1 MQHDTGGARTSAT
14 RSATTGSTMSSTGS
28 TSGAT
33 AQRWLVVLLFLG
45 TALNYVDRQVLAL
58 LKPTLTQEF
67 GWNDQQ
73 FAHLGAVFQLT
84 AAAALL
90 LVGPLV
96 DRLGVRRAYGGA
108 VGIWSLA
115 GAAHAFAATLSQFL
129 GARVVLAAAEAVN
142 TPAVVKACAQ
152 HLSLPQRS
160 RALGIINSAPNLG
173 AILTPLLIP
182 AFALAFGWKAAFL
195 VTGALGFLWLL
206 AWFPATRALENTL
219 AITAPPSMTA
229 AAKDDEP
236 QSTTVPL
243 PAQSLFKDPTT
254 WAVAGAK
261 ALTDM
266 VWWFMLFWMPDFFV
280 RSFGLSQGGVSGPV
294 ALVFACAALGALSSG
309 FLFPW
314 LVERGLPP
322 DRARKLS
329 MLGYALLVLPLPLAM
344 QAGSPWT
351 AALLIGLGLFAHQ
364 GFATNIF
371 GLAADTVPLTRIAR
385 VMAFGAICGNLTGMG
400 IIEFTGWSLTNG
412 VGYWPMFAVA
422 SSAYLLATGWV
433 HLLVRSPVRT

>member
-1 MQHDTGGARTSAT
+1 MKHDIAGATTSAT
-14 RSATTGSTMSSTGS
+14 ASTAT
-28 TSGAT
+28 AT
-33 AQRWLVVLLFLG
+33 AQRWLVALLFLG

-73 FAHLGAVFQLT
+73 FAHLGAAFQLT

-90 LVGPLV
+90 VVGPLV

-152 HLSLPQRS
+152 YLPLPQRS

-195 VTGALGFLWLL
+195 VTGALGFIWLL
-206 AWFPATRALENTL
+206 AWFPATRALERTL
-219 AITAPPSMTA
+219 VTAPPLTTIAAANGDDAQSTA
-229 AAKDDEP
+229 AP
-236 QSTTVPL
+236 WLT
-243 PAQSLFKDPTT
+243 QSLFKDPTT
-254 WAVAGAK
+254 WAIAGAK

-280 RSFGLSQGGVSGPV
+280 RSFGLSQGGVAGPM
-294 ALVFACAALGALSSG
+294 ALIFACAALGALSSG

-314 LVERGLPP
+314 LVERGLRP

-329 MLGYALLVLPLPLAM
+329 MLGYALLVLPLPLAL
-344 QAGSPWT
+344 QAGGPWT

-371 GLAADTVPLTRIAR
+371 GLAADTVPVERIAR

-400 IIEFTGWSLTNG
+400 IIEFTGWSLTSG

>member
-1 MQHDTGGARTSAT
+1 MKHDIAGATTSAT
-14 RSATTGSTMSSTGS
+14 ASTAT
-28 TSGAT
+28 AT
-33 AQRWLVVLLFLG
+33 AQRWLVALLFLG

-73 FAHLGAVFQLT
+73 FAHLGAAFQLT

-90 LVGPLV
+90 VVGPLV

-142 TPAVVKACAQ
+142 TPVVVKACAQ
-152 HLSLPQRS
+152 YLPLPQRS

-195 VTGALGFLWLL
+195 VTGALGFIWLL
-206 AWFPATRALENTL
+206 AWFPATRALERTL
-219 AITAPPSMTA
+219 VTAPPLTTIAAATGDDAQSTA
-229 AAKDDEP
+229 AP
-236 QSTTVPL
+236 WLT
-243 PAQSLFKDPTT
+243 QSLFKDPTT
-254 WAVAGAK
+254 WAIAGAK

-280 RSFGLSQGGVSGPV
+280 RSFGLSQGGVAGPV
-294 ALVFACAALGALSSG
+294 ALIFACAALGALSSG

-314 LVERGLPP
+314 LVERGLRP

-329 MLGYALLVLPLPLAM
+329 MLGYALLVLPLPLAL
-344 QAGSPWT
+344 QAGGPWT

-371 GLAADTVPLTRIAR
+371 GLAADTVPVERIAR

-400 IIEFTGWSLTNG
+400 IIEFTGWSLTSG
-412 VGYWPMFAVA
+412 VGYWPMFVVA

>member
-1 MQHDTGGARTSAT
+1 MKHDIAGATTSAT
-14 RSATTGSTMSSTGS
+14 ASTAT
-28 TSGAT
+28 AT
-33 AQRWLVVLLFLG
+33 AQRWLVALLFLG

-73 FAHLGAVFQLT
+73 FAHLGAAFQLT

-90 LVGPLV
+90 VVGPLV

-152 HLSLPQRS
+152 YLPLPQRS

-195 VTGALGFLWLL
+195 VTGALGFIWLL
-206 AWFPATRALENTL
+206 AWFPATRALERTL
-219 AITAPPSMTA
+219 VTAPPRTTIAAANGDDAQSTA
-229 AAKDDEP
+229 AP
-236 QSTTVPL
+236 WLT
-243 PAQSLFKDPTT
+243 QSLFKDPTT
-254 WAVAGAK
+254 WAIAGAK

-280 RSFGLSQGGVSGPV
+280 RSFGLSQGGVAGPV
-294 ALVFACAALGALSSG
+294 ALIFACAALGALSSG

-314 LVERGLPP
+314 LVERGLRP

-329 MLGYALLVLPLPLAM
+329 MLGYALLVLPLPLAL
-344 QAGSPWT
+344 QAGGPWT

-371 GLAADTVPLTRIAR
+371 GLAADTVPVERIAR

-400 IIEFTGWSLTNG
+400 IIEFTGWSLTSG

>member
-1 MQHDTGGARTSAT
+1 MKHDIAGATTSAT
-14 RSATTGSTMSSTGS
+14 ASTATV
-28 TSGAT
+28 T
-33 AQRWLVVLLFLG
+33 AQRSLIALLFLG

-73 FAHLGAVFQLT
+73 FAHLGAAFQLT

-96 DRLGVRRAYGGA
+96 DRIGVRRAYGGA
-108 VGIWSLA
+108 VGLWSLA
-115 GAAHAFAATLSQFL
+115 GAAHAFAATLGQFL
-129 GARVVLAAAEAVN
+129 GARIVLAAAEAVN

-195 VTGALGFLWLL
+195 VTGALGFIWLL
-206 AWFPATRALENTL
+206 AWFPATRALEKTL
-219 AITAPPSMTA
+219 VTAPPLTTTASATGDDTQSTA
-229 AAKDDEP
+229 AP
-236 QSTTVPL
+236 WLT
-243 PAQSLFKDPTT
+243 QSLFKDPTT
-254 WAVAGAK
+254 WAIAGAK

-280 RSFGLSQGGVSGPV
+280 RSFGLSQGGVAGPV
-294 ALVFACAALGALSSG
+294 ALIFACAALGALSSG

-314 LVERGLPP
+314 LVARGLRPG
-322 DRARKLS
+322 RARKLS
-329 MLGYALLVLPLPLAM
+329 MLGYALLVLPLPLAL
-344 QAGSPWT
+344 QAGGPWT
-351 AALLIGLGLFAHQ
+351 AALFIGLGLFAHQ

-371 GLAADTVPLTRIAR
+371 GLAADTVPVERIAR

-400 IIEFTGWSLTNG
+400 VIEFTGWSLTNG
-412 VGYWPMFAVA
+412 VGYWPMFALA

>member
-1 MQHDTGGARTSAT
+1 MKHDIAGATTSAT
-14 RSATTGSTMSSTGS
+14 ASTAT
-28 TSGAT
+28 AT
-33 AQRWLVVLLFLG
+33 AQRWLVALLFLG

-73 FAHLGAVFQLT
+73 FAHLGAAFQLT

-90 LVGPLV
+90 VVGPLV

-142 TPAVVKACAQ
+142 TPVVVKACAQ
-152 HLSLPQRS
+152 YLPLPQRS

-195 VTGALGFLWLL
+195 VTGALGFIWLL
-206 AWFPATRALENTL
+206 AWFPATRALERTL
-219 AITAPPSMTA
+219 VTAPPLTTIAAANGDDAQSTA
-229 AAKDDEP
+229 AP
-236 QSTTVPL
+236 WLT
-243 PAQSLFKDPTT
+243 QSLFKDPTT
-254 WAVAGAK
+254 WAIAGAK

-280 RSFGLSQGGVSGPV
+280 RSFGLSQGGVAGPV
-294 ALVFACAALGALSSG
+294 ALIFACAALGALSSG

-314 LVERGLPP
+314 LVERGLRP

-329 MLGYALLVLPLPLAM
+329 MLGYALLVLPLPLAL
-344 QAGSPWT
+344 QAGGPWT

-371 GLAADTVPLTRIAR
+371 GLAADTVPVERIAR

-400 IIEFTGWSLTNG
+400 IIEFTGWSLTSG

>member
-1 MQHDTGGARTSAT
+1 
-14 RSATTGSTMSSTGS
+14 
-28 TSGAT
+28 
-33 AQRWLVVLLFLG
+33 
-45 TALNYVDRQVLAL
+45 
-58 LKPTLTQEF
+58 
-67 GWNDQQ
+67 
-73 FAHLGAVFQLT
+73 
-84 AAAALL
+84 
-90 LVGPLV
+90 
-96 DRLGVRRAYGGA
+96 
-108 VGIWSLA
+108 
-115 GAAHAFAATLSQFL
+115 L

-152 HLSLPQRS
+152 YLPLPQRS

-195 VTGALGFLWLL
+195 VTGALGFIWLL
-206 AWFPATRALENTL
+206 AWFPATRALERTL
-219 AITAPPSMTA
+219 VTAPPLTTIASANGDDAQSTA
-229 AAKDDEP
+229 AP
-236 QSTTVPL
+236 WLT
-243 PAQSLFKDPTT
+243 QSLFKDPTT
-254 WAVAGAK
+254 WAIAGAK

-280 RSFGLSQGGVSGPV
+280 RSFGLSQGGVAGPV
-294 ALVFACAALGALSSG
+294 TLIFACAALGALSSG

-314 LVERGLPP
+314 LVERGLRP

-329 MLGYALLVLPLPLAM
+329 MLGYALLVLPLPLAL
-344 QAGSPWT
+344 QAGGPWT

-371 GLAADTVPLTRIAR
+371 GLAADTVPVERIAR

-400 IIEFTGWSLTNG
+400 IIEFTGWSLTSG

>member
-1 MQHDTGGARTSAT
+1 MKHDIAGATTSAT
-14 RSATTGSTMSSTGS
+14 ASTAT
-28 TSGAT
+28 AT
-33 AQRWLVVLLFLG
+33 AQRWLVALLFLG
-45 TALNYVDRQVLAL
+45 TALNYVDRQVLSL
-58 LKPTLTQEF
+58 LKPTLSQEF

-73 FAHLGAVFQLT
+73 FAHLGAAFQLT

-90 LVGPLV
+90 VVGPLV

-115 GAAHAFAATLSQFL
+115 GAAHAFAATLTQFL

-152 HLSLPQRS
+152 YLPLAQRS

-195 VTGALGFLWLL
+195 VTGALGFIWLL
-206 AWFPATRALENTL
+206 AWFPATRALEKTL
-219 AITAPPSMTA
+219 VTAPPLTTTASATGDDTQSTA
-229 AAKDDEP
+229 AP
-236 QSTTVPL
+236 WLT
-243 PAQSLFKDPTT
+243 QSLFKDPTT
-254 WAVAGAK
+254 WAIAGAK

-280 RSFGLSQGGVSGPV
+280 RSFGLSQGGVAGPV
-294 ALVFACAALGALSSG
+294 ALIFACAALGALSSG

-314 LVERGLPP
+314 LVERGLRP

-329 MLGYALLVLPLPLAM
+329 MLGYALLVLPLPLAL
-344 QAGSPWT
+344 QAGGPWT

-371 GLAADTVPLTRIAR
+371 GLAADTVPVERIAR

-400 IIEFTGWSLTNG
+400 IIEFTGWSLTSG

-433 HLLVRSPVRT
+433 QLLVRSPVRT

>member
-1 MQHDTGGARTSAT
+1 MTNPQSAAEVGTVTPFAEHD
-14 RSATTGSTMSSTGS
+14 
-28 TSGAT
+28 
-33 AQRWLVVLLFLG
+33 
-45 TALNYVDRQVLAL
+45 Y
-58 LKPTLTQEF
+58 
-67 GWNDQQ
+67 
-73 FAHLGAVFQLT
+73 T

-195 VTGALGFLWLL
+195 VTGALGLLWLL
-206 AWFPATRALENTL
+206 AWFPATRALESAL

-229 AAKDDEP
+229 SAKDDEP

-294 ALVFACAALGALSSG
+294 ALVFTCAALGALSSG

-371 GLAADTVPLTRIAR
+371 GLAADTVPLARIAR

-433 HLLVRSPVRT
+433 HLLVRSPIRT

>member
-1 MQHDTGGARTSAT
+1 MKHDIAGATTSAT
-14 RSATTGSTMSSTGS
+14 ASTAT
-28 TSGAT
+28 AT
-33 AQRWLVVLLFLG
+33 AQRWLVALLFLG

-73 FAHLGAVFQLT
+73 FAHLGAAFQLT

-90 LVGPLV
+90 VVGPLV

-142 TPAVVKACAQ
+142 TPVVVKACAQ
-152 HLSLPQRS
+152 YLPLPQRS

-182 AFALAFGWKAAFL
+182 AFAVAFGWKAAFL
-195 VTGALGFLWLL
+195 VTGALGFIWLL
-206 AWFPATRALENTL
+206 AWFPATRALERTL
-219 AITAPPSMTA
+219 VTAPPLTTIAAANGDDAQSTA
-229 AAKDDEP
+229 AP
-236 QSTTVPL
+236 WLT
-243 PAQSLFKDPTT
+243 QSLFKDPTT
-254 WAVAGAK
+254 WAIAGAK

-280 RSFGLSQGGVSGPV
+280 RSFGLSQGGVAGPV
-294 ALVFACAALGALSSG
+294 ALIFACAALGALSSG

-314 LVERGLPP
+314 LVERGLRP

-329 MLGYALLVLPLPLAM
+329 MLGYALLVLPLPLAL
-344 QAGSPWT
+344 QAGGPWT

-371 GLAADTVPLTRIAR
+371 GLAADTVPVERIAR

-400 IIEFTGWSLTNG
+400 IIEFTGWSLTSG

>member
-1 MQHDTGGARTSAT
+1 MKHDIAGATTSAT
-14 RSATTGSTMSSTGS
+14 ASTAT
-28 TSGAT
+28 AT
-33 AQRWLVVLLFLG
+33 AQRWLVALLFLG

-73 FAHLGAVFQLT
+73 FAHLGAAFQLT

-90 LVGPLV
+90 VVGPLV

-152 HLSLPQRS
+152 YLPLPQRS

-195 VTGALGFLWLL
+195 VTGALGFIWLL
-206 AWFPATRALENTL
+206 AWFPATRAQERTL
-219 AITAPPSMTA
+219 VTAPPLTTIAAANGDDAQSTA
-229 AAKDDEP
+229 AP
-236 QSTTVPL
+236 WLT
-243 PAQSLFKDPTT
+243 QSLFKDPTT
-254 WAVAGAK
+254 WAIAGAK

-280 RSFGLSQGGVSGPV
+280 RSFGLSQGGVAGPV
-294 ALVFACAALGALSSG
+294 ALIFACAALGALSSG

-314 LVERGLPP
+314 LVERGLRP

-329 MLGYALLVLPLPLAM
+329 MLGYALLVLPLPLAL
-344 QAGSPWT
+344 QAGGPWT

-371 GLAADTVPLTRIAR
+371 GLAADTVPVERIAR

-400 IIEFTGWSLTNG
+400 IIEFTGWSLTSG

>member
-1 MQHDTGGARTSAT
+1 MKHDIAGATTSAT
-14 RSATTGSTMSSTGS
+14 ASTAT
-28 TSGAT
+28 AT
-33 AQRWLVVLLFLG
+33 AQRWLVALLFLG

-73 FAHLGAVFQLT
+73 FAHLGAAFQLT

-90 LVGPLV
+90 VVGPLV

-152 HLSLPQRS
+152 YLPLPQRS

-195 VTGALGFLWLL
+195 VTGALGFIWLL
-206 AWFPATRALENTL
+206 AWFPATRALERTL
-219 AITAPPSMTA
+219 VTAPPRTTIAAANGDDAQSTA
-229 AAKDDEP
+229 AP
-236 QSTTVPL
+236 WLT
-243 PAQSLFKDPTT
+243 QSLFKDPTT
-254 WAVAGAK
+254 WAIAGAK

-280 RSFGLSQGGVSGPV
+280 RSFGLSQGGVAGPV
-294 ALVFACAALGALSSG
+294 ALIFACAALGALSSG

-314 LVERGLPP
+314 LVERGLRP

-329 MLGYALLVLPLPLAM
+329 MLGYALLVLPLPLAL
-344 QAGSPWT
+344 QAGGPWT

-371 GLAADTVPLTRIAR
+371 GLAADTVPVERIAR
-385 VMAFGAICGNLTGMG
+385 VMAFGAICCNLTGMG
-400 IIEFTGWSLTNG
+400 IIEFTGWSLTSG

>member
-1 MQHDTGGARTSAT
+1 MQHDTGGARTIAT
-14 RSATTGSTMSSTGS
+14 SSATTGSTMSTTGS
-28 TSGAT
+28 SSGAT

-73 FAHLGAVFQLT
+73 FAHVGAVFQLT

-206 AWFPATRALENTL
+206 AWLPATRALESAL
-219 AITAPPSMTA
+219 PITAPPSITA

-236 QSTTVPL
+236 QSSTMPL

-294 ALVFACAALGALSSG
+294 ALVFTCAALGALSSG
-309 FLFPW
+309 FWFPW

>member
-1 MQHDTGGARTSAT
+1 MKHDIAGATTSAT
-14 RSATTGSTMSSTGS
+14 ASTAT
-28 TSGAT
+28 AT
-33 AQRWLVVLLFLG
+33 AQRWLVALLFLG
-45 TALNYVDRQVLAL
+45 TALNYVDRQVLSL
-58 LKPTLTQEF
+58 LKPTLSQEF

-73 FAHLGAVFQLT
+73 FAHLGAAFQLT

-90 LVGPLV
+90 VVGPLV

-152 HLSLPQRS
+152 YLPLAQRS

-195 VTGALGFLWLL
+195 VTGALGFIWLL
-206 AWFPATRALENTL
+206 AWFPATRALEKTL
-219 AITAPPSMTA
+219 VTAPPLTTTASATGDDTQSTA
-229 AAKDDEP
+229 AP
-236 QSTTVPL
+236 WLT
-243 PAQSLFKDPTT
+243 QSLFKDPTT
-254 WAVAGAK
+254 WAIAGAK

-280 RSFGLSQGGVSGPV
+280 RSFGLSQGGVAGPV
-294 ALVFACAALGALSSG
+294 ALIFACAALGALSSG

-314 LVERGLPP
+314 LVERGLRP

-329 MLGYALLVLPLPLAM
+329 MLGYALLVLPLPLAL
-344 QAGSPWT
+344 QAGGPWT

-371 GLAADTVPLTRIAR
+371 GLAADTVPVERIAR

-400 IIEFTGWSLTNG
+400 IIEFTGWSLTSG

-422 SSAYLLATGWV
+422 SSAYLLATG
-433 HLLVRSPVRT
+433 

>member
-1 MQHDTGGARTSAT
+1 MKHDIAGATTSAT
-14 RSATTGSTMSSTGS
+14 ASTAT
-28 TSGAT
+28 AT
-33 AQRWLVVLLFLG
+33 AQRWLVALLFLG

-73 FAHLGAVFQLT
+73 FAHLGAAFQLT

-90 LVGPLV
+90 VVGPLV

-152 HLSLPQRS
+152 YLPLPQRS

-195 VTGALGFLWLL
+195 VTGALGFIWLL
-206 AWFPATRALENTL
+206 AWFPATRALERTL
-219 AITAPPSMTA
+219 VTAPPLTTIASANGDDAQSTA
-229 AAKDDEP
+229 AP
-236 QSTTVPL
+236 WLT
-243 PAQSLFKDPTT
+243 QSLFKDPTT
-254 WAVAGAK
+254 WAIAGAK

-280 RSFGLSQGGVSGPV
+280 RSFGLSQGGVAGPV
-294 ALVFACAALGALSSG
+294 ALIFACAALGALSSG

-314 LVERGLPP
+314 LVERGLRP

-329 MLGYALLVLPLPLAM
+329 MLGYALLVLPLPLAL
-344 QAGSPWT
+344 QAGGPWT

-371 GLAADTVPLTRIAR
+371 GLAADTVPVERIAR

-400 IIEFTGWSLTNG
+400 IIEFTGWSLTSG

-433 HLLVRSPVRT
+433 HLLIRSPVRT

>member
-1 MQHDTGGARTSAT
+1 MKHDIAGATTSAT
-14 RSATTGSTMSSTGS
+14 ASTAT
-28 TSGAT
+28 AT
-33 AQRWLVVLLFLG
+33 AQRWLVALLFLG

-73 FAHLGAVFQLT
+73 FAHLGAAFQLT

-90 LVGPLV
+90 VVGPLV

-152 HLSLPQRS
+152 YLPLPQRS

-195 VTGALGFLWLL
+195 VTGALGFIWLL
-206 AWFPATRALENTL
+206 AWFPATRALERTL
-219 AITAPPSMTA
+219 VTAPPLTTIAAANGDDAQSTA
-229 AAKDDEP
+229 AP
-236 QSTTVPL
+236 WLT
-243 PAQSLFKDPTT
+243 QSLFKDPTT
-254 WAVAGAK
+254 WAIAGAK
-261 ALTDM
+261 ALTDR

-280 RSFGLSQGGVSGPV
+280 RSFGLSQGGVAGPV
-294 ALVFACAALGALSSG
+294 ALIFACAALGALSSG

-314 LVERGLPP
+314 LVERGLRP

-329 MLGYALLVLPLPLAM
+329 MLGYALLVLPLPLAL
-344 QAGSPWT
+344 QAGGPWT

-371 GLAADTVPLTRIAR
+371 GLAADTVPVERIAR

-400 IIEFTGWSLTNG
+400 IIEFTGWSLTSG

>member
-1 MQHDTGGARTSAT
+1 MKHDIAGATTSAT
-14 RSATTGSTMSSTGS
+14 ASTAT
-28 TSGAT
+28 AT
-33 AQRWLVVLLFLG
+33 AQRWLVALLFLG

-73 FAHLGAVFQLT
+73 FAHLGAAFQLT

-90 LVGPLV
+90 VVGPLV

-152 HLSLPQRS
+152 YLPLPQRS

-195 VTGALGFLWLL
+195 VTGALGFIWLL
-206 AWFPATRALENTL
+206 AWFPATRALERTL
-219 AITAPPSMTA
+219 VTAPPLTTNASANGDDVQSTA
-229 AAKDDEP
+229 AP
-236 QSTTVPL
+236 WLT
-243 PAQSLFKDPTT
+243 QSLFKDPTT
-254 WAVAGAK
+254 WAIAGAK

-280 RSFGLSQGGVSGPV
+280 RSFGLSQGGVAGPV
-294 ALVFACAALGALSSG
+294 ALIFACAALGALSSG

-314 LVERGLPP
+314 LVERGLRP

-329 MLGYALLVLPLPLAM
+329 MLGYALLVLPLPLAL
-344 QAGSPWT
+344 QAGGPWT

-371 GLAADTVPLTRIAR
+371 GLAADTVPVERIAR

-400 IIEFTGWSLTNG
+400 IIEFTGWSLTSG

>member
-1 MQHDTGGARTSAT
+1 MKHDIAGATTSAKAST
-14 RSATTGSTMSSTGS
+14 AT
-28 TSGAT
+28 AT
-33 AQRWLVVLLFLG
+33 AQRWLVALLFLG

-73 FAHLGAVFQLT
+73 FAHLGAAFQLT

-90 LVGPLV
+90 VVGPLV

-152 HLSLPQRS
+152 YLPLPQRS
-160 RALGIINSAPNLG
+160 RALGVINSAPNLG

-195 VTGALGFLWLL
+195 VTGALGFIWLL
-206 AWFPATRALENTL
+206 AWFPATRALERTL
-219 AITAPPSMTA
+219 VTAPPLTTIASANGDDAQSTA
-229 AAKDDEP
+229 AP
-236 QSTTVPL
+236 WLT
-243 PAQSLFKDPTT
+243 QSLFKDPTT
-254 WAVAGAK
+254 WAIAGAK

-280 RSFGLSQGGVSGPV
+280 RSFGLSQGGVAGPV
-294 ALVFACAALGALSSG
+294 ALIFACAALGALSSG

-314 LVERGLPP
+314 LVERGLRP

-329 MLGYALLVLPLPLAM
+329 MLGYALLVLPLPLAL
-344 QAGSPWT
+344 QAGGPWT

-371 GLAADTVPLTRIAR
+371 GLAADTVPVERIAR

-400 IIEFTGWSLTNG
+400 IIEFTGWSLTSG

>member
-1 MQHDTGGARTSAT
+1 MKHDIAGATTSAKAST
-14 RSATTGSTMSSTGS
+14 AT
-28 TSGAT
+28 AT
-33 AQRWLVVLLFLG
+33 AQRWLVALLFLG

-73 FAHLGAVFQLT
+73 FAHLGAAFQLT

-90 LVGPLV
+90 VVGPLV

-115 GAAHAFAATLSQFL
+115 GAAHAFSATLSQFL

-152 HLSLPQRS
+152 YLPLPQRS

-195 VTGALGFLWLL
+195 VTGALGFIWLL
-206 AWFPATRALENTL
+206 AWFPATRALERTL
-219 AITAPPSMTA
+219 VTAPPLTTIASANGDDAQSTA
-229 AAKDDEP
+229 AP
-236 QSTTVPL
+236 WLT
-243 PAQSLFKDPTT
+243 QSLFKDPTT
-254 WAVAGAK
+254 WAIAGAK

-280 RSFGLSQGGVSGPV
+280 RSFGLSQGGVAGPV
-294 ALVFACAALGALSSG
+294 ALIFACAALGALSSG

-314 LVERGLPP
+314 LVERGLRP

-329 MLGYALLVLPLPLAM
+329 MLGYALLVLPLPLAL
-344 QAGSPWT
+344 QAGGPWT

-371 GLAADTVPLTRIAR
+371 GLAADTVPVERIAR

-400 IIEFTGWSLTNG
+400 IIEFTGWSLTSG

>member
-1 MQHDTGGARTSAT
+1 MKHDIAGATTSAT
-14 RSATTGSTMSSTGS
+14 ASTAT
-28 TSGAT
+28 AT
-33 AQRWLVVLLFLG
+33 AQRWLVALLFLG

-73 FAHLGAVFQLT
+73 FAHLGAAFQLT

-90 LVGPLV
+90 VVGPLV

-152 HLSLPQRS
+152 YLPLPQRS

-195 VTGALGFLWLL
+195 VTGALGFIWLL
-206 AWFPATRALENTL
+206 AWFPATRALERTL
-219 AITAPPSMTA
+219 VTAPPLTTIAAANGDDAQSTA
-229 AAKDDEP
+229 AP
-236 QSTTVPL
+236 WLT
-243 PAQSLFKDPTT
+243 QSLFKDPTT
-254 WAVAGAK
+254 WAIAGAK

-280 RSFGLSQGGVSGPV
+280 RSFGLSQGGVAGPV
-294 ALVFACAALGALSSG
+294 ALIFACAALGALSSG

-314 LVERGLPP
+314 LVERGLRP

-329 MLGYALLVLPLPLAM
+329 MLGYALLVLPLPLAL
-344 QAGSPWT
+344 QAGGPWT

-371 GLAADTVPLTRIAR
+371 GLAADTVPVERIAR

-400 IIEFTGWSLTNG
+400 IIEFTGWSLTSG

>member
-1 MQHDTGGARTSAT
+1 MKHDIAGATTSAT
-14 RSATTGSTMSSTGS
+14 ASTAT
-28 TSGAT
+28 AT
-33 AQRWLVVLLFLG
+33 AQRWLVALLFLG

-73 FAHLGAVFQLT
+73 FAHLGAAFQLT

-90 LVGPLV
+90 VVGPLV

-152 HLSLPQRS
+152 YLPLPQRS

-195 VTGALGFLWLL
+195 VTGALGFIWLL
-206 AWFPATRALENTL
+206 AGFPATRALERTL
-219 AITAPPSMTA
+219 VTAPPLTTIAAANGDDAQSTA
-229 AAKDDEP
+229 AP
-236 QSTTVPL
+236 WLT
-243 PAQSLFKDPTT
+243 QSLFKDPTT
-254 WAVAGAK
+254 WAIAGAK

-280 RSFGLSQGGVSGPV
+280 RSFGLSQGGVAGPV
-294 ALVFACAALGALSSG
+294 ALIFACAALGALSSG

-314 LVERGLPP
+314 LVERGLRP

-329 MLGYALLVLPLPLAM
+329 MLGYALLVLPLPLAL
-344 QAGSPWT
+344 QAGGPWT

-371 GLAADTVPLTRIAR
+371 GLAADTVPVERIAR

-400 IIEFTGWSLTNG
+400 IIEFTGWSLTSG

>member
-1 MQHDTGGARTSAT
+1 MKHDIAGATTSAT
-14 RSATTGSTMSSTGS
+14 ASTAT
-28 TSGAT
+28 AT
-33 AQRWLVVLLFLG
+33 AQRWLVALLFLG

-73 FAHLGAVFQLT
+73 FAHLGAAFQLT

-90 LVGPLV
+90 VVGPLV

-152 HLSLPQRS
+152 YLPLPQRS

-195 VTGALGFLWLL
+195 VTGALGFIWLL
-206 AWFPATRALENTL
+206 AWFPATRALERTL
-219 AITAPPSMTA
+219 VTAPPLTTIASANGDDAQSTA
-229 AAKDDEP
+229 AP
-236 QSTTVPL
+236 WLT
-243 PAQSLFKDPTT
+243 QSLFKDPTT
-254 WAVAGAK
+254 WAIAGAK

-280 RSFGLSQGGVSGPV
+280 RSFGLSQGGVAGPV
-294 ALVFACAALGALSSG
+294 ALIFACAALGALSSG

-314 LVERGLPP
+314 LVERGLRP

-329 MLGYALLVLPLPLAM
+329 MLGYALLVLPLPLAL
-344 QAGSPWT
+344 QAGGPWT

-371 GLAADTVPLTRIAR
+371 GLAADTVPVERIAR

-400 IIEFTGWSLTNG
+400 IIEFTGWSLTSG

>member
-1 MQHDTGGARTSAT
+1 MKHDIAGATTSAT
-14 RSATTGSTMSSTGS
+14 ASTAT
-28 TSGAT
+28 AT
-33 AQRWLVVLLFLG
+33 AQRWLVALLFLG
-45 TALNYVDRQVLAL
+45 TALNYVDRQVLSL
-58 LKPTLTQEF
+58 LKPTLSQEF

-73 FAHLGAVFQLT
+73 FAHLGAAFQLT

-90 LVGPLV
+90 VVGPLV

-115 GAAHAFAATLSQFL
+115 GAAHAFAATLTQFL

-152 HLSLPQRS
+152 YLPLAQRS

-195 VTGALGFLWLL
+195 VTGALGFIWLL
-206 AWFPATRALENTL
+206 AWFPATRALEKTL
-219 AITAPPSMTA
+219 VTAPPLTTTASATGDDTQSTA
-229 AAKDDEP
+229 AP
-236 QSTTVPL
+236 WLT
-243 PAQSLFKDPTT
+243 QSLFKDPTT
-254 WAVAGAK
+254 WAIAGAK

-280 RSFGLSQGGVSGPV
+280 RSFGLSQGGVAGPV
-294 ALVFACAALGALSSG
+294 ALIFACAALGALSSG

-314 LVERGLPP
+314 LVDRGLRP

-329 MLGYALLVLPLPLAM
+329 MLGYALLVLPLPLAL
-344 QAGSPWT
+344 QAGGPWT

-371 GLAADTVPLTRIAR
+371 GLAADTVPVERIAR

-400 IIEFTGWSLTNG
+400 IIEFTGWSLTSG

-433 HLLVRSPVRT
+433 QLLVRSPVRT